1 MDITVAGLGLAVHE
15 RLELHKNRITP
26 LPGKDGGKRISVVTG
41 IHGDELEGQYAAWL
55 LNRRLMEHHEYLH
68 ATVDIYPAVN
78 PLGIN
83 TIQRSIP
90 LFDVDLNR
98 IFPGENGGPAA
109 EYFANEI
116 INDVKGSDIAV
127 DIHASNIFLR
137 EMPQV
142 RISEETADALV
153 PLARLLNVDFVWIYP
168 AATVLQSTFACS
180 MNSVGT
186 RCLVVEMGVGMRLTP
201 AYGEQLTEGILNLM
215 RSEGMWDGE
224 THCTHTPLISR
235 DEVAFVNAG
244 AAGIFMAQAQHGSP
258 VKKGQLLGIIADPL
272 TGNINERVTAPED
285 GLLFTLREY
294 PVVYPGSL
302 LARIVTGGS
311 RE

>member
-1 MDITVAGLGLAVHE
+1 MDITVASLGLAVHE

-26 LPGKDGGKRISVVTG
+26 LPEKDGGKRISVVTG

-55 LNRRLMEHHEYLH
+55 LNRRLMEHPEYLH

-142 RISEETADALV
+142 RISEET
-153 PLARLLNVDFVWIYP
+153 
-168 AATVLQSTFACS
+168 
-180 MNSVGT
+180 GT
-186 RCLVVEMGVGMRLTP
+186 
-201 AYGEQLTEGILNLM
+201 
-215 RSEGMWDGE
+215 
-224 THCTHTPLISR
+224 
-235 DEVAFVNAG
+235 G
-244 AAGIFMAQAQHGSP
+244 AAGTAFKRGFCLDLPGCHRAAKHFCVQHELYWYALPGC
-258 VKKGQLLGIIADPL
+258 
-272 TGNINERVTAPED
+272 GNGRGYAPYAC
-285 GLLFTLREY
+285 LR
-294 PVVYPGSL
+294 
-302 LARIVTGGS
+302 
-311 RE
+311 

>member
-55 LNRRLMEHHEYLH
+55 LNRRLMEHPEYLH

-153 PLARLLNVDFVWIYP
+153 PLARLLMWILFGFTRLP
-168 AATVLQSTFACS
+168 PCCKALLRAA
-180 MNSVGT
+180 
-186 RCLVVEMGVGMRLTP
+186 
-201 AYGEQLTEGILNLM
+201 
-215 RSEGMWDGE
+215 
-224 THCTHTPLISR
+224 
-235 DEVAFVNAG
+235 
-244 AAGIFMAQAQHGSP
+244 
-258 VKKGQLLGIIADPL
+258 
-272 TGNINERVTAPED
+272 
-285 GLLFTLREY
+285 
-294 PVVYPGSL
+294 
-302 LARIVTGGS
+302 
-311 RE
+311 

>member
-55 LNRRLMEHHEYLH
+55 LNRRLMEHPEYLH

-109 EYFANEI
+109 EYFANLMT
-116 INDVKGSDIAV
+116 S
-127 DIHASNIFLR
+127 F
-137 EMPQV
+137 
-142 RISEETADALV
+142 
-153 PLARLLNVDFVWIYP
+153 
-168 AATVLQSTFACS
+168 
-180 MNSVGT
+180 
-186 RCLVVEMGVGMRLTP
+186 
-201 AYGEQLTEGILNLM
+201 ILIE
-215 RSEGMWDGE
+215 S
-224 THCTHTPLISR
+224 
-235 DEVAFVNAG
+235 
-244 AAGIFMAQAQHGSP
+244 SP
-258 VKKGQLLGIIADPL
+258 
-272 TGNINERVTAPED
+272 
-285 GLLFTLREY
+285 
-294 PVVYPGSL
+294 
-302 LARIVTGGS
+302 
-311 RE
+311 

>member
-55 LNRRLMEHHEYLH
+55 LNRRLMEHPEYLH

-109 EYFANEI
+109 EYFASEI

-168 AATVLQSTFACS
+168 AAPCCKALL
-180 MNSVGT
+180 
-186 RCLVVEMGVGMRLTP
+186 R
-201 AYGEQLTEGILNLM
+201 
-215 RSEGMWDGE
+215 
-224 THCTHTPLISR
+224 
-235 DEVAFVNAG
+235 
-244 AAGIFMAQAQHGSP
+244 AA
-258 VKKGQLLGIIADPL
+258 
-272 TGNINERVTAPED
+272 
-285 GLLFTLREY
+285 
-294 PVVYPGSL
+294 
-302 LARIVTGGS
+302 
-311 RE
+311 

>member
-26 LPGKDGGKRISVVTG
+26 LPEKDGGRRISVVTG

-55 LNRRLMEHHEYLH
+55 LNRRLMEHPEYLH

-244 AAGIFMAQAQHGSP
+244 AAGIFMAQARQFC
-258 VKKGQLLGIIADPL
+258 KKRAAAWHYCRPAD
-272 TGNINERVTAPED
+272 G
-285 GLLFTLREY
+285 EY
-294 PVVYPGSL
+294 
-302 LARIVTGGS
+302 
-311 RE
+311 